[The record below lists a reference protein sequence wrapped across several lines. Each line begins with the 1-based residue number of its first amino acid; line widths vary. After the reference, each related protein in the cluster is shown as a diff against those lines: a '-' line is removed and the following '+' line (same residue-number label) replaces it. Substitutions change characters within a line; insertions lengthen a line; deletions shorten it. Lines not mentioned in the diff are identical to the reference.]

1 MPKMTEPTTYATDP
15 DLVVGRYLAVW
26 SEPDPASRRAAIAG
40 LWAGDGCEFVEG
52 PRFQGHEQ
60 LCDRITAAYQEF
72 VGSGRY
78 TVSAASDVT
87 RHDDIVTL
95 TIQLTTPRGEI
106 AWAARVFLLLDA
118 GDLIKEDY
126 QLTVKPLEQA

>member
-1 MPKMTEPTTYATDP
+1 MTQISQQDTTQVA
-15 DLVVGRYLAVW
+15 VRYLAVW
-26 SEPDPASRRAAIAG
+26 SEPDPAARRAAIAG

-52 PRFQGHEQ
+52 TRFQGHEQ

-78 TVSAASDVT
+78 TVSAASEVT

-95 TIQLTTPRGEI
+95 TIQLTAPDGEV

-118 GDLIKEDY
+118 GGLIKEDY
-126 QLTVKPLEQA
+126 QLTVKPLAEQA